1 MSLNNNT
8 AHPYTQLLLEI
19 RNFLIPQATLS
30 GTPVEDISANPNANI
45 GLVNTVTTG
54 DIFEIDLDKMTLFPL
69 AHIVVNNVSVNNH
82 HYVFNIS
89 VLFMDVVDIVKN
101 KTHKDSFMGNTNE
114 QEYEGDLFH
123 EAMKNMPLSVAMGSM
138 LFFYRLEKDLLQT
151 LAGYSTEGLPKAHLE
166 ENGVGMQAY
175 MLSHKETL
183 PDSTK

>member
-114 QEYEGDLFH
+114 QDILNEMLYTGTRLTESFRRGKLFLNRIKLVEDSLVLCEPFYEKS
-123 EAMKNMPLSVAMGSM
+123 ENM
-138 LFFYRLEKDLLQT
+138 
-151 LAGYSTEGLPKAHLE
+151 LAGWSFTYDIEMRNNIQSDLC
-166 ENGVGMQAY
+166 
-175 MLSHKETL
+175 
-183 PDSTK
+183 